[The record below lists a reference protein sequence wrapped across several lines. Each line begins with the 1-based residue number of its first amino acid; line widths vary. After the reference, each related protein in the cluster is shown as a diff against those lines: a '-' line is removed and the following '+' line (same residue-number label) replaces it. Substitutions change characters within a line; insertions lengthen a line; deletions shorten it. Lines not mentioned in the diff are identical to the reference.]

1 MRRRLLVGV
10 RGMGRFALIL
20 PLLLTLAALEG
31 CAGSGATPFTL
42 SYPAATAGADPVP
55 ISLVDQ
61 TGLVTAMTFAT
72 ADLASPGVEAAP
84 GQPDVLR
91 VSWQG
96 GPCDDRSTLV
106 LNDVGGGRYELAIH
120 NHPPITAGMTCDAT
134 TATRTVDITFRSQL
148 DPGQLTLNVT
158 YP

>member
-1 MRRRLLVGV
+1 MRRRLRVGV
-10 RGMGRFALIL
+10 RVVALFSLIFALGA
-20 PLLLTLAALEG
+20 LAG
-31 CAGSGATPFTL
+31 CAGPGATPFTL
-42 SYPAATAGADPVP
+42 SYPAATEGVDPVP

-61 TGLVTAMTFAT
+61 TGLVTAMTFAA
-72 ADLASPGVEAAP
+72 ADLVSPGVEAVP
-84 GQPDVLR
+84 GQADALR

-106 LNDVGGGRYELAIH
+106 LNDIGGGSYELAIH
-120 NHPPITAGMTCDAT
+120 NHPPITAGITCDEK
-134 TATRTVDITFRSQL
+134 TATRTVDIAFSRHL

>member
-1 MRRRLLVGV
+1 MRRRLLVGARV
-10 RGMGRFALIL
+10 GGPFALL
-20 PLLLTLAALEG
+20 VALLFALAAVAG
-31 CAGSGATPFTL
+31 CAGPGATPFTL

-61 TGLVTAMTFAT
+61 TGLVAAMTFAT
-72 ADLASPGVEAAP
+72 ADLAGPGVEAVA
-84 GQPDVLR
+84 GQPDALR

-106 LNDVGGGRYELAIH
+106 LNDIGGGRYELAIH
-120 NHPPITAGMTCDAT
+120 NHPPITAGMTCDET
-134 TATRTVDITFRSQL
+134 TATRTVDIAFNRHL
-148 DPGQLTLNVT
+148 DSGQLTLNVT

>member
-10 RGMGRFALIL
+10 RVVALFSLIFA
-20 PLLLTLAALEG
+20 LAALAG
-31 CAGSGATPFTL
+31 CAGPGATPFTL
-42 SYPAATAGADPVP
+42 SYPAATEGVDPVP

-61 TGLVTAMTFAT
+61 TGLVSAMTFAT
-72 ADLASPGVEAAP
+72 ADLASPGVEAVP
-84 GQPDVLR
+84 GQPDSLR

-106 LNDVGGGRYELAIH
+106 LNDIGGGSYELAIH
-120 NHPPITAGMTCDAT
+120 NHPPITAGITCDEK
-134 TATRTVDITFRSQL
+134 TATRTVDIAFSRHL